1 MKDSGVEW
9 IGEIPVEWNCSKIKH
24 HFKIGSGTT
33 PKSDIPSYWDGDIV
47 WITPA
52 DFKTDDVYV
61 SEGHR
66 NLTQEGFES
75 STLEIIPAGNIIF
88 SKRAPIGQVV
98 INSVDLCT
106 NQGCLTAV
114 PLDKSNVKYYRYA
127 MSVATSQFELAGS
140 GTTFKEIS
148 ATAFG
153 NFILPSPNV
162 SEQKKITEYLDRKCS
177 SIDSV
182 IMKQQ
187 VIIEKLKEYK
197 LSVITETMNRGATYS
212 SKYIDTG
219 NDWYGKIHPSFQI
232 RRLKFLCSKISDG
245 THFSPQTTLEGYP
258 YITAG
263 DVNGKGVDYLSAK
276 KVSSESY
283 FELVK
288 QGCRPEKGDVLI
300 VKDGATT
307 GRVGLMIDNEECVIL
322 SSVAMLHP
330 ASDVDSEY
338 LMYLMMSEGMQKQIQ
353 LSMAGSAMPRTTLTK
368 LMDYYGLWAPVQE
381 QKAIVA
387 HLNKSIEKIDKQIKN
402 KNRLIE
408 TLQEYKKSLIYEV
421 VTGKR
426 EVYSC
431 PTLI

>member
-1 MKDSGVEW
+1 MREMKDSGVEW

-127 MSVATSQFELAGS
+127 MSVATNQFELAGS

-153 NFILPSPNV
+153 NFILPSPSV
-162 SEQKKITEYLDRKCS
+162 SEQKKITEYLDRKCF

-187 VIIEKLKEYK
+187 AIIEKLKEYK
-197 LSVITETMNRGATYS
+197 ISFVTEAVTKGLNKNVPLIDSGTAWMGNVPVGWKKYRIANLYDQTSISGREDLPILTVSINSGISDSELDEAEQERQFVRSEDRTKYKRVRPGDLVYNMMRAWQGAFGAARVDGMVSPAYVTCRPKNNVQIDSRFIEYLFRTPIAIEEMHRYS
-212 SKYIDTG
+212 HGVADFRLRLYWNEFRNIQVCLPDINEQRIIADYIDVMMK
-219 NDWYGKIHPSFQI
+219 KIEYHI
-232 RRLKFLCSKISDG
+232 RERESIIAKLKLYRS
-245 THFSPQTTLEGYP
+245 
-258 YITAG
+258 
-263 DVNGKGVDYLSAK
+263 
-276 KVSSESY
+276 
-283 FELVK
+283 
-288 QGCRPEKGDVLI
+288 
-300 VKDGATT
+300 
-307 GRVGLMIDNEECVIL
+307 
-322 SSVAMLHP
+322 
-330 ASDVDSEY
+330 
-338 LMYLMMSEGMQKQIQ
+338 
-353 LSMAGSAMPRTTLTK
+353 
-368 LMDYYGLWAPVQE
+368 
-381 QKAIVA
+381 
-387 HLNKSIEKIDKQIKN
+387 
-402 KNRLIE
+402 
-408 TLQEYKKSLIYEV
+408 SLIYEI
-421 VTGKR
+421 VTGKKA
-426 EVYSC
+426 VD
-431 PTLI
+431 

>member
-1 MKDSGVEW
+1 MREMKDSGVEW

-127 MSVATSQFELAGS
+127 MSVATNQFELAGS
-140 GTTFKEIS
+140 GTTFNEIS

-162 SEQKKITEYLDRKCS
+162 SDQNKITEYLDRKCS

-187 VIIEKLKEYK
+187 AIIEKLKEYK
-197 LSVITETMNRGATYS
+197 ISFVTEAVTKGLNKNVPLIDSGTAWMGNVPVGWKKYRIANLYDQTSISGREDLPILTVSINSGISDSELDEAEQERQFVRSEDRTKYKRVRPGDLVYNMMRAWQGAFGAARVDGMVSPAYVTCRPKNNVQIDSRFIEYLFRTPIAIEEMHRYS
-212 SKYIDTG
+212 HGVADFRLRLYWNEFRNIQVCLPDINEQRIIADYIDVMMK
-219 NDWYGKIHPSFQI
+219 KIEYHI
-232 RRLKFLCSKISDG
+232 RERESIIAKLKLYRS
-245 THFSPQTTLEGYP
+245 
-258 YITAG
+258 
-263 DVNGKGVDYLSAK
+263 
-276 KVSSESY
+276 
-283 FELVK
+283 
-288 QGCRPEKGDVLI
+288 
-300 VKDGATT
+300 
-307 GRVGLMIDNEECVIL
+307 
-322 SSVAMLHP
+322 
-330 ASDVDSEY
+330 
-338 LMYLMMSEGMQKQIQ
+338 
-353 LSMAGSAMPRTTLTK
+353 
-368 LMDYYGLWAPVQE
+368 
-381 QKAIVA
+381 
-387 HLNKSIEKIDKQIKN
+387 
-402 KNRLIE
+402 
-408 TLQEYKKSLIYEV
+408 SLIYEI
-421 VTGKR
+421 VTGKKA
-426 EVYSC
+426 VD
-431 PTLI
+431 

>member
-127 MSVATSQFELAGS
+127 MSAATNQFELAGS

-153 NFILPSPNV
+153 NFILPSPSV
-162 SEQKKITEYLDRKCS
+162 SEQKKITEYLDRKCF

-187 VIIEKLKEYK
+187 AIIEKLKEYK
-197 LSVITETMNRGATYS
+197 ISFVTEAVTKGLNKNVPLIDSGTAWMGNVPVGWKKYRIANLYDQTSISGREDLPILTVSINSGISDSELDEAEQERQFVRSEDRTKYKRVRPGDLVYNMMRAWQGAFGAARVDGMVSPAYVTCRPKNNVQIDSRFIEYLFRTPIAIEEMHRYS
-212 SKYIDTG
+212 HGVADFRLRLYWNEFRNIQVCLPDINEQRIIADYIDVMMK
-219 NDWYGKIHPSFQI
+219 KIEYHI
-232 RRLKFLCSKISDG
+232 RERESIIAKLKLYRS
-245 THFSPQTTLEGYP
+245 
-258 YITAG
+258 
-263 DVNGKGVDYLSAK
+263 
-276 KVSSESY
+276 
-283 FELVK
+283 
-288 QGCRPEKGDVLI
+288 
-300 VKDGATT
+300 
-307 GRVGLMIDNEECVIL
+307 
-322 SSVAMLHP
+322 
-330 ASDVDSEY
+330 
-338 LMYLMMSEGMQKQIQ
+338 
-353 LSMAGSAMPRTTLTK
+353 
-368 LMDYYGLWAPVQE
+368 
-381 QKAIVA
+381 
-387 HLNKSIEKIDKQIKN
+387 
-402 KNRLIE
+402 
-408 TLQEYKKSLIYEV
+408 SLIYEI
-421 VTGKR
+421 VTGKKA
-426 EVYSC
+426 VD
-431 PTLI
+431 

>member
-1 MKDSGVEW
+1 MREMKDSGVEW

-127 MSVATSQFELAGS
+127 MSAATNQFELAGS

-153 NFILPSPNV
+153 NFILPSPSV
-162 SEQKKITEYLDRKCS
+162 SEQKKITEYLDRKCF

-187 VIIEKLKEYK
+187 VIVEKLKEYK
-197 LSVITETMNRGATYS
+197 ISFVTEAVTKGLNKNVPLIDSGTAWMGNVPVGWKKYRIANLYDQTSISGREDLPILTVSINSGISDSELDEAEQERQFVRSEDRTKYKRVRPGDLVYNMMRAWQGAFGAARVDGMVSPAYVTCRPKNNVQIDSRFIEYLFRTPIAIEEMHRYS
-212 SKYIDTG
+212 HGVADFRLRLYWNEFRNIQVCLPDINEQRIIADYIDVMMK
-219 NDWYGKIHPSFQI
+219 KIEYHI
-232 RRLKFLCSKISDG
+232 RERESIIAKLKLYRS
-245 THFSPQTTLEGYP
+245 
-258 YITAG
+258 
-263 DVNGKGVDYLSAK
+263 
-276 KVSSESY
+276 
-283 FELVK
+283 
-288 QGCRPEKGDVLI
+288 
-300 VKDGATT
+300 
-307 GRVGLMIDNEECVIL
+307 
-322 SSVAMLHP
+322 
-330 ASDVDSEY
+330 
-338 LMYLMMSEGMQKQIQ
+338 
-353 LSMAGSAMPRTTLTK
+353 
-368 LMDYYGLWAPVQE
+368 
-381 QKAIVA
+381 
-387 HLNKSIEKIDKQIKN
+387 
-402 KNRLIE
+402 
-408 TLQEYKKSLIYEV
+408 SLIYEI
-421 VTGKR
+421 VTGKKA
-426 EVYSC
+426 VD
-431 PTLI
+431 

>member
-1 MKDSGVEW
+1 MREMKDSGVEW
-9 IGEIPVEWNCSKIKH
+9 IGEIPVEWKCSKIKH

-127 MSVATSQFELAGS
+127 MSVATNQFELAGS

-162 SEQKKITEYLDRKCS
+162 SEQKKITEYLDRKCAN
-177 SIDSV
+177 IDSV
-182 IMKQQ
+182 IIKQQ
-187 VIIEKLKEYK
+187 VIVEKLKEYK
-197 LSVITETMNRGATYS
+197 ISFVTEAVTKGLNKNVPLIDSGTAWMGNVPVGWKKYRIANLYDQTSISGREDLPILTVSINSGISDSELDEAEQERQFVRSEDRTKYKRVRPGDLVYNMMRAWQGAFGAARVDGMVSPAYVTCRPKNNVQIDSRFIEYLFRTPIAIEEMHRYS
-212 SKYIDTG
+212 HGVADFRLRLYWNEFRNIQVCLPDINEQRIIADYIDVMMK
-219 NDWYGKIHPSFQI
+219 KIEYHI
-232 RRLKFLCSKISDG
+232 RERESIIAKLKLYRS
-245 THFSPQTTLEGYP
+245 
-258 YITAG
+258 
-263 DVNGKGVDYLSAK
+263 
-276 KVSSESY
+276 
-283 FELVK
+283 
-288 QGCRPEKGDVLI
+288 
-300 VKDGATT
+300 
-307 GRVGLMIDNEECVIL
+307 
-322 SSVAMLHP
+322 
-330 ASDVDSEY
+330 
-338 LMYLMMSEGMQKQIQ
+338 
-353 LSMAGSAMPRTTLTK
+353 
-368 LMDYYGLWAPVQE
+368 
-381 QKAIVA
+381 
-387 HLNKSIEKIDKQIKN
+387 
-402 KNRLIE
+402 
-408 TLQEYKKSLIYEV
+408 SLIYEI
-421 VTGKR
+421 VTGKKA
-426 EVYSC
+426 VD
-431 PTLI
+431 

>member
-127 MSVATSQFELAGS
+127 MSAATNQFELAGS
-140 GTTFKEIS
+140 GTTFNEIS

-162 SEQKKITEYLDRKCS
+162 SEQNKITEYLDRKCF

-187 VIIEKLKEYK
+187 AIIEKLKEYK
-197 LSVITETMNRGATYS
+197 ISFVTEAVTKGLNKNVPLIDSGTAWMGNVPVGWKKYRIANLYDQTSISGREDLPILTVSINSGISDSELDEAEQERQFVRSEDRTKYKRVRPGDLVYNMMRAWQGAFGAARVDGMVSPAYVTCRPKNKVQIDSRFIEYLFRTPIAIEEMHRYS
-212 SKYIDTG
+212 HGVADFRLRLYWNEFRNIQVCLPDINEQRIIADYIDVMMK
-219 NDWYGKIHPSFQI
+219 KIEYHI
-232 RRLKFLCSKISDG
+232 RERESIIAKLKLYRS
-245 THFSPQTTLEGYP
+245 
-258 YITAG
+258 
-263 DVNGKGVDYLSAK
+263 
-276 KVSSESY
+276 
-283 FELVK
+283 
-288 QGCRPEKGDVLI
+288 
-300 VKDGATT
+300 
-307 GRVGLMIDNEECVIL
+307 
-322 SSVAMLHP
+322 
-330 ASDVDSEY
+330 
-338 LMYLMMSEGMQKQIQ
+338 
-353 LSMAGSAMPRTTLTK
+353 
-368 LMDYYGLWAPVQE
+368 
-381 QKAIVA
+381 
-387 HLNKSIEKIDKQIKN
+387 
-402 KNRLIE
+402 
-408 TLQEYKKSLIYEV
+408 SLIYEI
-421 VTGKR
+421 VTGKKA
-426 EVYSC
+426 VD
-431 PTLI
+431 

>member
-1 MKDSGVEW
+1 MREMKDSGVEW

-98 INSVDLCT
+98 INSVDLCA

-127 MSVATSQFELAGS
+127 MSVATNQFELAGS

-162 SEQKKITEYLDRKCS
+162 SEQKKITEYLDRKCAN
-177 SIDSV
+177 IDSV
-182 IMKQQ
+182 IIKQQ
-187 VIIEKLKEYK
+187 VIVEKLKEYK
-197 LSVITETMNRGATYS
+197 ISFVTEAVTKGLNKNVPLIDSGTAWMGNVPVGWKKYRIANLYDQTSISGREDLPILTVSINSGISDSELDEAEQERQFVRSEDRTKYKRVRPGDLVYNMMRAWQGAFGAARVDGMVSPAYVTCRPKNNVQIDSRFIEYLFRTPIAIEEMHRYS
-212 SKYIDTG
+212 HGVADFRLRLYWNEFRNIQVCLPDINEQRIIADYIDVMMK
-219 NDWYGKIHPSFQI
+219 KIEYHI
-232 RRLKFLCSKISDG
+232 RERESIIAKLKLYRS
-245 THFSPQTTLEGYP
+245 
-258 YITAG
+258 
-263 DVNGKGVDYLSAK
+263 
-276 KVSSESY
+276 
-283 FELVK
+283 
-288 QGCRPEKGDVLI
+288 
-300 VKDGATT
+300 
-307 GRVGLMIDNEECVIL
+307 
-322 SSVAMLHP
+322 
-330 ASDVDSEY
+330 
-338 LMYLMMSEGMQKQIQ
+338 
-353 LSMAGSAMPRTTLTK
+353 
-368 LMDYYGLWAPVQE
+368 
-381 QKAIVA
+381 
-387 HLNKSIEKIDKQIKN
+387 
-402 KNRLIE
+402 
-408 TLQEYKKSLIYEV
+408 SLIYEI
-421 VTGKR
+421 VTGKKA
-426 EVYSC
+426 VD
-431 PTLI
+431 

>member
-1 MKDSGVEW
+1 MREMKDSGVEW
-9 IGEIPVEWNCSKIKH
+9 IGKIPVEWSCSKIKN

-127 MSVATSQFELAGS
+127 MSVATNQFELAGS

-162 SEQKKITEYLDRKCS
+162 SEQKKITEYLDRKCAN
-177 SIDSV
+177 IDSV
-182 IMKQQ
+182 IIKQQ
-187 VIIEKLKEYK
+187 VIVEKLKEYK
-197 LSVITETMNRGATYS
+197 ISFVTEAVTKGLNKNVPLIDSGTAWMGNVPVGWKKYRIANLYDQTSISGREDLPILTVSINSGISDSELDEAEQERQFVRSEDRTKYKRVRPGDLVYNMMRAWQGAFGAARVDGMVSPAYVTCRPKNNVQIDSRFIEYLFRTPIAIEEMHRYS
-212 SKYIDTG
+212 HGVADFRLRLYWNEFRNIQVCLPDINEQRIIADYIDVMMK
-219 NDWYGKIHPSFQI
+219 KIEYHI
-232 RRLKFLCSKISDG
+232 RERESIIAKLKLYRS
-245 THFSPQTTLEGYP
+245 
-258 YITAG
+258 
-263 DVNGKGVDYLSAK
+263 
-276 KVSSESY
+276 
-283 FELVK
+283 
-288 QGCRPEKGDVLI
+288 
-300 VKDGATT
+300 
-307 GRVGLMIDNEECVIL
+307 
-322 SSVAMLHP
+322 
-330 ASDVDSEY
+330 
-338 LMYLMMSEGMQKQIQ
+338 
-353 LSMAGSAMPRTTLTK
+353 
-368 LMDYYGLWAPVQE
+368 
-381 QKAIVA
+381 
-387 HLNKSIEKIDKQIKN
+387 
-402 KNRLIE
+402 
-408 TLQEYKKSLIYEV
+408 SLIYEI
-421 VTGKR
+421 VTGKKA
-426 EVYSC
+426 VD
-431 PTLI
+431 

>member
-1 MKDSGVEW
+1 MREMKDSGVEW
-9 IGEIPVEWNCSKIKH
+9 IGEIPVEWKCSKIKH

-127 MSVATSQFELAGS
+127 MSVATNQFELAGS
-140 GTTFKEIS
+140 GTTFNEIS

-153 NFILPSPNV
+153 DFILPSPNV
-162 SEQKKITEYLDRKCS
+162 SDQNKITEYLDRKCS

-187 VIIEKLKEYK
+187 AIIEKLKEYK
-197 LSVITETMNRGATYS
+197 ISFVTEAVTKGLNKNVPLIDSGTAWMGNVPVGWKKYRIANLYDQTSISGREDLPILTVSINSGISDSELDEAEQERQFVRSEDRTKYKRVRPGDLVYNMMRAWQGAFGAARVDGMVSPAYVTCRPKNNVQIDSRFIEYLFRTPIAIEEMHRYS
-212 SKYIDTG
+212 HGVADFRLRLYWNEFRNIQVCLPDINEQRIIADYIDVMMK
-219 NDWYGKIHPSFQI
+219 KIEYHI
-232 RRLKFLCSKISDG
+232 RERESIIAKLKLYRS
-245 THFSPQTTLEGYP
+245 
-258 YITAG
+258 
-263 DVNGKGVDYLSAK
+263 
-276 KVSSESY
+276 
-283 FELVK
+283 
-288 QGCRPEKGDVLI
+288 
-300 VKDGATT
+300 
-307 GRVGLMIDNEECVIL
+307 
-322 SSVAMLHP
+322 
-330 ASDVDSEY
+330 
-338 LMYLMMSEGMQKQIQ
+338 
-353 LSMAGSAMPRTTLTK
+353 
-368 LMDYYGLWAPVQE
+368 
-381 QKAIVA
+381 
-387 HLNKSIEKIDKQIKN
+387 
-402 KNRLIE
+402 
-408 TLQEYKKSLIYEV
+408 SLIYEI
-421 VTGKR
+421 VTGKKA
-426 EVYSC
+426 VD
-431 PTLI
+431 

>member
-1 MKDSGVEW
+1 MSLSKKHAWQCHWEIQW
-9 IGEIPVEWNCSKIKH
+9 IVKIKH
-24 HFKIGSGTT
+24 HFKIGAGTT

-127 MSVATSQFELAGS
+127 MSAATNQFELAGS

-162 SEQKKITEYLDRKCS
+162 SEQNKITEYLDRKCS

-187 VIIEKLKEYK
+187 VIVDKLKEYK
-197 LSVITETMNRGATYS
+197 LSLITESVTRGLNYECQMKDSGIDYIGLVPAHWHQCRLRNIGGAQNGI
-212 SKYIDTG
+212 SKGAEYFG
-219 NDWYGKIHPSFQI
+219 EGV
-232 RRLKFLCSKISDG
+232 RL
-245 THFSPQTTLEGYP
+245 
-258 YITAG
+258 
-263 DVNGKGVDYLSAK
+263 
-276 KVSSESY
+276 
-283 FELVK
+283 
-288 QGCRPEKGDVLI
+288 
-300 VKDGATT
+300 
-307 GRVGLMIDNEECVIL
+307 
-322 SSVAMLHP
+322 
-330 ASDVDSEY
+330 
-338 LMYLMMSEGMQKQIQ
+338 
-353 LSMAGSAMPRTTLTK
+353 
-368 LMDYYGLWAPVQE
+368 
-381 QKAIVA
+381 
-387 HLNKSIEKIDKQIKN
+387 
-402 KNRLIE
+402 
-408 TLQEYKKSLIYEV
+408 
-421 VTGKR
+421 
-426 EVYSC
+426 
-431 PTLI
+431 

>member
-1 MKDSGVEW
+1 MREMKDSGVEW
-9 IGEIPVEWNCSKIKH
+9 IGKIPVEWSCSKIKN

-162 SEQKKITEYLDRKCS
+162 SEQKKITEYLDRKCAN
-177 SIDSV
+177 IDSV
-182 IMKQQ
+182 IIKQQ
-187 VIIEKLKEYK
+187 VIVEKLKEYK
-197 LSVITETMNRGATYS
+197 ISFVTEAVTKGLNKNVPLIDSGTAWMGNVPVGWKKYRIANLYDQTAISGREDLPILTVSINSGISDSELDEAEQERQFVRSEDRTKYKRVRPGDLVYNMMRAWQGAFGAARVDGMVSPAYVTCRPKNNVQIDSRFIEYLFRTPIAIEEMHRYS
-212 SKYIDTG
+212 HGVADFRLRLYWNEFRNIQVCLPDINEQRIIADYIDVMMK
-219 NDWYGKIHPSFQI
+219 KIEYHI
-232 RRLKFLCSKISDG
+232 RERESIIAKLKLYRS
-245 THFSPQTTLEGYP
+245 
-258 YITAG
+258 
-263 DVNGKGVDYLSAK
+263 
-276 KVSSESY
+276 
-283 FELVK
+283 
-288 QGCRPEKGDVLI
+288 
-300 VKDGATT
+300 
-307 GRVGLMIDNEECVIL
+307 
-322 SSVAMLHP
+322 
-330 ASDVDSEY
+330 
-338 LMYLMMSEGMQKQIQ
+338 
-353 LSMAGSAMPRTTLTK
+353 
-368 LMDYYGLWAPVQE
+368 
-381 QKAIVA
+381 
-387 HLNKSIEKIDKQIKN
+387 
-402 KNRLIE
+402 
-408 TLQEYKKSLIYEV
+408 SLIYEI
-421 VTGKR
+421 VTGKKA
-426 EVYSC
+426 VD
-431 PTLI
+431 

>member
-1 MKDSGVEW
+1 MREMKDSGVEW

-127 MSVATSQFELAGS
+127 MSAATNQFELAGS

-153 NFILPSPNV
+153 NFILPSPSV
-162 SEQKKITEYLDRKCS
+162 SEQKKITEYLDRKCF

-187 VIIEKLKEYK
+187 AIIEKLKEYK
-197 LSVITETMNRGATYS
+197 ISFVTEAVTKGLNKNVPLIDSGTAWMGNVPVGWKKYRIANLYDQTSISGREDLPILTVSINSGISDSELDEAEQERQFVRSEDRTKYKRVRPGDLVYNMMRAWQGAFGAARVDGMVSPAYVTCRPKNNVQIDSRFIEYLFRTPIAIEEMHRYS
-212 SKYIDTG
+212 HGVADFRLRLYWNEFRNIQVCLPDINEQRIIADYIDVMMK
-219 NDWYGKIHPSFQI
+219 KIEYHI
-232 RRLKFLCSKISDG
+232 RER
-245 THFSPQTTLEGYP
+245 
-258 YITAG
+258 
-263 DVNGKGVDYLSAK
+263 
-276 KVSSESY
+276 ES
-283 FELVK
+283 
-288 QGCRPEKGDVLI
+288 
-300 VKDGATT
+300 
-307 GRVGLMIDNEECVIL
+307 
-322 SSVAMLHP
+322 
-330 ASDVDSEY
+330 
-338 LMYLMMSEGMQKQIQ
+338 
-353 LSMAGSAMPRTTLTK
+353 
-368 LMDYYGLWAPVQE
+368 
-381 QKAIVA
+381 
-387 HLNKSIEKIDKQIKN
+387 
-402 KNRLIE
+402 
-408 TLQEYKKSLIYEV
+408 
-421 VTGKR
+421 
-426 EVYSC
+426 
-431 PTLI
+431 

>member
-1 MKDSGVEW
+1 MREMKDSGVEW
-9 IGEIPVEWNCSKIKH
+9 IGEIPVEWKCSKIKH

-127 MSVATSQFELAGS
+127 MSVATNQFELAGS
-140 GTTFKEIS
+140 GTTFNEIS

-153 NFILPSPNV
+153 DFILPSPNV
-162 SEQKKITEYLDRKCS
+162 SDQNKITEYLDRKCS

-187 VIIEKLKEYK
+187 VIVEKLKEYK
-197 LSVITETMNRGATYS
+197 ISFVTEAVTKGLNKNVPLIDSGTAWMGIVPVGWKKYRIANLYDQTAISGREDLPILTVSINSGISDSELDEAEQERQFVRSEDRTKYKRVRPGDLVYNMMRAWQGAFGAARVDGMVSPAYVTCRPKNNVQIDSRFIEYLFRTPIAIEEMHRYS
-212 SKYIDTG
+212 HGVADFRLRLYWNEFRNIQVCLPDINEQRIIADYIDVMMK
-219 NDWYGKIHPSFQI
+219 KIEYHI
-232 RRLKFLCSKISDG
+232 RERESIIAKLKLYRS
-245 THFSPQTTLEGYP
+245 
-258 YITAG
+258 
-263 DVNGKGVDYLSAK
+263 
-276 KVSSESY
+276 
-283 FELVK
+283 
-288 QGCRPEKGDVLI
+288 
-300 VKDGATT
+300 
-307 GRVGLMIDNEECVIL
+307 
-322 SSVAMLHP
+322 
-330 ASDVDSEY
+330 
-338 LMYLMMSEGMQKQIQ
+338 
-353 LSMAGSAMPRTTLTK
+353 
-368 LMDYYGLWAPVQE
+368 
-381 QKAIVA
+381 
-387 HLNKSIEKIDKQIKN
+387 
-402 KNRLIE
+402 
-408 TLQEYKKSLIYEV
+408 SLIYEI
-421 VTGKR
+421 VTGKKA
-426 EVYSC
+426 VD
-431 PTLI
+431 

>member
-1 MKDSGVEW
+1 MREMKDSGVEW

-127 MSVATSQFELAGS
+127 MSVATNQFELAGS

-162 SEQKKITEYLDRKCS
+162 SEQKKITEYLDRKCAN
-177 SIDSV
+177 IDSV
-182 IMKQQ
+182 IIKQQ
-187 VIIEKLKEYK
+187 VIVEKLKEYK
-197 LSVITETMNRGATYS
+197 ISFVTEAVTKGLNKNVPLIDSGTAWMGNVPVGWKKYRIANLYDQTSISGREDLPILTVSINSGISDSELDEAEQERQFVRSEDRTKYKRVRPGDLVYNMMRAWQGAFGAARVDGMVSPAYVTCRPKNNVQIDSRFIEYLFRTPIAIEEMHRYS
-212 SKYIDTG
+212 HGVADFRLRLYWNEFRNIQVCLPDINEQRIIADYIDVMMK
-219 NDWYGKIHPSFQI
+219 KIEYHI
-232 RRLKFLCSKISDG
+232 RERESIIAKLKLYRS
-245 THFSPQTTLEGYP
+245 
-258 YITAG
+258 
-263 DVNGKGVDYLSAK
+263 
-276 KVSSESY
+276 
-283 FELVK
+283 
-288 QGCRPEKGDVLI
+288 
-300 VKDGATT
+300 
-307 GRVGLMIDNEECVIL
+307 
-322 SSVAMLHP
+322 
-330 ASDVDSEY
+330 
-338 LMYLMMSEGMQKQIQ
+338 
-353 LSMAGSAMPRTTLTK
+353 
-368 LMDYYGLWAPVQE
+368 
-381 QKAIVA
+381 
-387 HLNKSIEKIDKQIKN
+387 
-402 KNRLIE
+402 
-408 TLQEYKKSLIYEV
+408 SLIYEI
-421 VTGKR
+421 VTGKKA
-426 EVYSC
+426 VD
-431 PTLI
+431 

>member
-1 MKDSGVEW
+1 MREMKDSGVEW
-9 IGEIPVEWNCSKIKH
+9 IGKIPVEWSCSKIKN

-153 NFILPSPNV
+153 NFILPTEAVTKGLNKNVPLIDSGTAWMGNVPVGWKKYRIANLYDQTAISGREDLPILTVSINSGISDSELDEAEQERQFVRSEDRTKYKRVRPGDLVYNMMRAWQGAFGAARVDGMVSPAYVTCRPKNNV
-162 SEQKKITEYLDRKCS
+162 QIDSRFIEYLFRTPIAIEEMHRYSHGVADFRLRLYWNEFRNIQVCLPDINEQRIIADYIDVMMKKIEYHIRERE
-177 SIDSV
+177 SI
-182 IMKQQ
+182 IA
-187 VIIEKLKEYK
+187 KLKLYR
-197 LSVITETMNRGATYS
+197 S
-212 SKYIDTG
+212 
-219 NDWYGKIHPSFQI
+219 
-232 RRLKFLCSKISDG
+232 
-245 THFSPQTTLEGYP
+245 
-258 YITAG
+258 
-263 DVNGKGVDYLSAK
+263 
-276 KVSSESY
+276 
-283 FELVK
+283 
-288 QGCRPEKGDVLI
+288 
-300 VKDGATT
+300 
-307 GRVGLMIDNEECVIL
+307 
-322 SSVAMLHP
+322 
-330 ASDVDSEY
+330 
-338 LMYLMMSEGMQKQIQ
+338 
-353 LSMAGSAMPRTTLTK
+353 
-368 LMDYYGLWAPVQE
+368 
-381 QKAIVA
+381 
-387 HLNKSIEKIDKQIKN
+387 
-402 KNRLIE
+402 
-408 TLQEYKKSLIYEV
+408 SLIYEI
-421 VTGKR
+421 VTGKKA
-426 EVYSC
+426 VD
-431 PTLI
+431 

>member
-114 PLDKSNVKYYRYA
+114 PLDKSNVKYYRHA
-127 MSVATSQFELAGS
+127 MSVATNQFELAGS
-140 GTTFKEIS
+140 GTTFNEIS

-153 NFILPSPNV
+153 NFTLPSPNM
-162 SEQKKITEYLDRKCS
+162 SEQKRIAEYLDRKCS

-197 LSVITETMNRGATYS
+197 LSVINEALTHGLEETRNYKESG
-212 SKYIDTG
+212 ID
-219 NDWYGKIHPSFQI
+219 WIGKIPEHWSIQKLKTIVDILPGYAFSSNDFATDEGIPLLRGINVVPSGI
-232 RRLKFLCSKISDG
+232 RWNDVVFWNQEVPKYLEPYYLQENDIVVGLDRPWISDG
-245 THFSPQTTLEGYP
+245 MRTTIMNKDSLPCLLLQRVCRIRLKKECAYDHRLI
-258 YITAG
+258 YHWINSKAFESALSIETT
-263 DVNGKGVDYLSAK
+263 GVSVPHISTKQIENFIIALPPNEEARSICDYLH
-276 KVSSESY
+276 
-283 FELVK
+283 VK
-288 QGCRPEKGDVLI
+288 TCE
-300 VKDGATT
+300 
-307 GRVGLMIDNEECVIL
+307 ID
-322 SSVAMLHP
+322 
-330 ASDVDSEY
+330 
-338 LMYLMMSEGMQKQIQ
+338 
-353 LSMAGSAMPRTTLTK
+353 
-368 LMDYYGLWAPVQE
+368 
-381 QKAIVA
+381 
-387 HLNKSIEKIDKQIKN
+387 KSISIRSQ
-402 KNRLIE
+402 LIGK
-408 TLQEYKKSLIYEV
+408 LLDYKKSLIYEV

-426 EVYSC
+426 EV
-431 PTLI
+431 

>member
-9 IGEIPVEWNCSKIKH
+9 IGEIPVEWKCSKIKH

-127 MSVATSQFELAGS
+127 MSVATNQFELAGS

-162 SEQKKITEYLDRKCS
+162 SEQKKITEYLDRKCAN
-177 SIDSV
+177 IDSV
-182 IMKQQ
+182 IIKQQ
-187 VIIEKLKEYK
+187 VIVEKLKEYK
-197 LSVITETMNRGATYS
+197 ISFVTEAVTKGLNKNVPLIDSGTAWMGNVPVGWKKYRIANLYDQTSISGREDLPILTVSINSGISDSELDEAEQERQFVRSEDRTKYKRVRPGDLVYNMMRAWQGAFGAARVDGMVSPAYVTCRPKNNVQIDSRFIEYLFRTPIAIEEMHRYS
-212 SKYIDTG
+212 HGVADFRLRLYWNEFRNIQVCLPDINEQRIIADYIDVMMK
-219 NDWYGKIHPSFQI
+219 KIEYHI
-232 RRLKFLCSKISDG
+232 RERESIIAKLKLYRS
-245 THFSPQTTLEGYP
+245 
-258 YITAG
+258 
-263 DVNGKGVDYLSAK
+263 
-276 KVSSESY
+276 
-283 FELVK
+283 
-288 QGCRPEKGDVLI
+288 
-300 VKDGATT
+300 
-307 GRVGLMIDNEECVIL
+307 
-322 SSVAMLHP
+322 
-330 ASDVDSEY
+330 
-338 LMYLMMSEGMQKQIQ
+338 
-353 LSMAGSAMPRTTLTK
+353 
-368 LMDYYGLWAPVQE
+368 
-381 QKAIVA
+381 
-387 HLNKSIEKIDKQIKN
+387 
-402 KNRLIE
+402 
-408 TLQEYKKSLIYEV
+408 SLIYEI
-421 VTGKR
+421 VTGKKA
-426 EVYSC
+426 VD
-431 PTLI
+431 

>member
-1 MKDSGVEW
+1 MREMKDSGVEW

-127 MSVATSQFELAGS
+127 MSAATNQFELAGS

-153 NFILPSPNV
+153 NFILPSPSV

-197 LSVITETMNRGATYS
+197 LSTITEATTQGIRESTLYKDSNIKWLNRIPANWDVS
-212 SKYIDTG
+212 SL
-219 NDWYGKIHPSFQI
+219 GKISTSI
-232 RRLKFLCSKISDG
+232 RNGYVGPTRDIFVE
-245 THFSPQTTLEGYP
+245 EGGIP
-258 YITAG
+258 YIQS
-263 DVNGKGVDYLSAK
+263 LH
-276 KVSSESY
+276 
-283 FELVK
+283 
-288 QGCRPEKGDVLI
+288 
-300 VKDGATT
+300 VKDGKINLQNNEYNVSEEWGKKHPKVSEGQLLIVQT
-307 GRVGLMIDNEECVIL
+307 GDIGQVGLVSKEMEGYNCHALIITSLDKKYVIPEFVVYYL
-322 SSVAMLHP
+322 RGSIGKELML
-330 ASDVDSEY
+330 DT
-338 LMYLMMSEGMQKQIQ
+338 
-353 LSMAGSAMPRTTLTK
+353 RTGALLPHLNSGKIKNT
-368 LMDYYGLWAPVQE
+368 PVVIPPIQE
-381 QKAIVA
+381 QSEIVDFLNLKCVLIDKAIL
-387 HLNKSIEKIDKQIKN
+387 HKIEIIDK
-402 KNRLIE
+402 LE
-408 TLQEYKKSLIYEV
+408 AYKKSLIYEI

-426 EVYSC
+426 EV
-431 PTLI
+431 

>member
-1 MKDSGVEW
+1 MREMKDSGVEW
-9 IGEIPVEWNCSKIKH
+9 IGEIPVEWKCSKIKH

-75 STLEIIPAGNIIF
+75 SNLEIIPAGNIIF

-127 MSVATSQFELAGS
+127 MSVATNQFELAGS
-140 GTTFKEIS
+140 GTTFNEIS

-162 SEQKKITEYLDRKCS
+162 SEQNKITEYLDRKCS

-187 VIIEKLKEYK
+187 VLIEKLKEYK
-197 LSVITETMNRGATYS
+197 LSIITE
-212 SKYIDTG
+212 
-219 NDWYGKIHPSFQI
+219 
-232 RRLKFLCSKISDG
+232 
-245 THFSPQTTLEGYP
+245 
-258 YITAG
+258 
-263 DVNGKGVDYLSAK
+263 
-276 KVSSESY
+276 KVSN
-283 FELVK
+283 
-288 QGCRPEKGDVLI
+288 
-300 VKDGATT
+300 
-307 GRVGLMIDNEECVIL
+307 GLNPCVSTKHSGNEFIGNIPFL
-322 SSVAMLHP
+322 
-330 ASDVDSEY
+330 
-338 LMYLMMSEGMQKQIQ
+338 QKQRMEYMILYQ
-353 LSMAGSAMPRTTLTK
+353 R
-368 LMDYYGLWAPVQE
+368 LM
-381 QKAIVA
+381 
-387 HLNKSIEKIDKQIKN
+387 
-402 KNRLIE
+402 
-408 TLQEYKKSLIYEV
+408 
-421 VTGKR
+421 
-426 EVYSC
+426 
-431 PTLI
+431 

>member
-1 MKDSGVEW
+1 MEW

-127 MSVATSQFELAGS
+127 MSAATNQFELAGS

-153 NFILPSPNV
+153 NFILPSPDV
-162 SEQKKITEYLDRKCS
+162 SEQKRITEYLDRKCS

-197 LSVITETMNRGATYS
+197 LSIITE
-212 SKYIDTG
+212 
-219 NDWYGKIHPSFQI
+219 
-232 RRLKFLCSKISDG
+232 
-245 THFSPQTTLEGYP
+245 
-258 YITAG
+258 
-263 DVNGKGVDYLSAK
+263 
-276 KVSSESY
+276 KVSNGLNPCVSTKYSGNEFIGSIPSHWKCVKIKNVSIVVTDGAHVSPETENGVYDFISTVNVEQDHIDFDNCLKTTESSY
-283 FELVK
+283 QYLVST
-288 QGCRPEKGDVLI
+288 GCRPLSGDVLI
-300 VKDGATT
+300 SKDGSV
-307 GRVGLMIDNEECVIL
+307 GRTVIVNTDRDFVVSSSLVIIRPNIEMIT
-322 SSVAMLHP
+322 
-330 ASDVDSEY
+330 SEY
-338 LMYLMMSEGMQKQIQ
+338 LNFIL
-353 LSMAGSAMPRTTLTK
+353 R
-368 LMDYYGLWAPVQE
+368 
-381 QKAIVA
+381 
-387 HLNKSIEKIDKQIKN
+387 
-402 KNRLIE
+402 
-408 TLQEYKKSLIYEV
+408 
-421 VTGKR
+421 KR
-426 EVYSC
+426 
-431 PTLI
+431 

>member
-197 LSVITETMNRGATYS
+197 LSTITEATTQGIRESTLYKDSNIKWLNRIPANWDVYS
-212 SKYIDTG
+212 L
-219 NDWYGKIHPSFQI
+219 GKISTSI
-232 RRLKFLCSKISDG
+232 RNGYVGPTRDIFVE
-245 THFSPQTTLEGYP
+245 EGGIP
-258 YITAG
+258 YIQS
-263 DVNGKGVDYLSAK
+263 LH
-276 KVSSESY
+276 
-283 FELVK
+283 
-288 QGCRPEKGDVLI
+288 
-300 VKDGATT
+300 VKDGKINLQNNEYNVSEEWGKKHPKVSEGQLLIVQT
-307 GRVGLMIDNEECVIL
+307 GDIGQVGLVSKEMEGYNCHALIITSLDKKYVIPEFVMYYL
-322 SSVAMLHP
+322 RGSIGKELML
-330 ASDVDSEY
+330 DT
-338 LMYLMMSEGMQKQIQ
+338 
-353 LSMAGSAMPRTTLTK
+353 RTGALLPHLNSGKIKNT
-368 LMDYYGLWAPVQE
+368 PVVIPPIQE
-381 QKAIVA
+381 QFEIVDFLNLKCVLIDKAIL
-387 HLNKSIEKIDKQIKN
+387 HKMEIIDK
-402 KNRLIE
+402 LE
-408 TLQEYKKSLIYEV
+408 AYKKSLIYEM

-426 EVYSC
+426 EV
-431 PTLI
+431 

>member
-1 MKDSGVEW
+1 MREMKDSGVEW

-127 MSVATSQFELAGS
+127 MSVATNQFELAGS

-162 SEQKKITEYLDRKCS
+162 SEQKKITEYLDRKCAN
-177 SIDSV
+177 IDSV
-182 IMKQQ
+182 IIKQQ
-187 VIIEKLKEYK
+187 VIVEKLKEYK
-197 LSVITETMNRGATYS
+197 ISFVTEAVTKGLNKNVPLIDSGTAWMGNVPVGWKKYRIANLYDQTSISGREDLPILTVSINSGISDSELDEAEQERHFVRSEDRTKYKRVRPGDLVYNMMRAWQGAFGAARVDGMVSPAYVTCRPKNNVQIDSRFIEYLFRTPIAIEEMHRYS
-212 SKYIDTG
+212 HGVADFRLRLYWNEFRNIQVCLPDINEQRIIADYIDVMMK
-219 NDWYGKIHPSFQI
+219 KIEYHI
-232 RRLKFLCSKISDG
+232 RERESIIAKLKLYRS
-245 THFSPQTTLEGYP
+245 
-258 YITAG
+258 
-263 DVNGKGVDYLSAK
+263 
-276 KVSSESY
+276 
-283 FELVK
+283 
-288 QGCRPEKGDVLI
+288 
-300 VKDGATT
+300 
-307 GRVGLMIDNEECVIL
+307 
-322 SSVAMLHP
+322 
-330 ASDVDSEY
+330 
-338 LMYLMMSEGMQKQIQ
+338 
-353 LSMAGSAMPRTTLTK
+353 
-368 LMDYYGLWAPVQE
+368 
-381 QKAIVA
+381 
-387 HLNKSIEKIDKQIKN
+387 
-402 KNRLIE
+402 
-408 TLQEYKKSLIYEV
+408 SLIYEI
-421 VTGKR
+421 VTGKKA
-426 EVYSC
+426 VD
-431 PTLI
+431 

>member
-9 IGEIPVEWNCSKIKH
+9 IGKIPVEWSCSKIKN

-127 MSVATSQFELAGS
+127 MSVATNQFELAGS

-162 SEQKKITEYLDRKCS
+162 SEQKKITEYLDRKCAN
-177 SIDSV
+177 IDSV
-182 IMKQQ
+182 IIKQQ
-187 VIIEKLKEYK
+187 VIVEKLKEYK
-197 LSVITETMNRGATYS
+197 ISFVTEAVTKGLNKNVPLIDSGTAWMGNVPVGWKKYRIANLYDQTAISGREDLPILTVSINSGISDSELDEAEQERHFVRSEDRTKYKRVRPGDLVYNMMRAWQGAFGAARVDGMVSPAYVTCRPKNNVQIDSRFIEYLFRTPIAIEEMHRYS
-212 SKYIDTG
+212 HGVADFRLRLYWNEFRNIQVCLPDINEQRIIADYIDVMMK
-219 NDWYGKIHPSFQI
+219 KIEYHI
-232 RRLKFLCSKISDG
+232 RERESIIAKLKLYRS
-245 THFSPQTTLEGYP
+245 
-258 YITAG
+258 
-263 DVNGKGVDYLSAK
+263 
-276 KVSSESY
+276 
-283 FELVK
+283 
-288 QGCRPEKGDVLI
+288 
-300 VKDGATT
+300 
-307 GRVGLMIDNEECVIL
+307 
-322 SSVAMLHP
+322 
-330 ASDVDSEY
+330 
-338 LMYLMMSEGMQKQIQ
+338 
-353 LSMAGSAMPRTTLTK
+353 
-368 LMDYYGLWAPVQE
+368 
-381 QKAIVA
+381 
-387 HLNKSIEKIDKQIKN
+387 
-402 KNRLIE
+402 
-408 TLQEYKKSLIYEV
+408 SLIYEI
-421 VTGKR
+421 VTGKKA
-426 EVYSC
+426 VD
-431 PTLI
+431 

>member
-1 MKDSGVEW
+1 MREMKDSGVEW
-9 IGEIPVEWNCSKIKH
+9 IGKIPVEWKCSKIKH

-127 MSVATSQFELAGS
+127 MSVATNQFELAGS

-153 NFILPSPNV
+153 NFILPSPSV
-162 SEQKKITEYLDRKCS
+162 SEQKKITEYLDRKCF

-197 LSVITETMNRGATYS
+197 ISIVIEYVTKGINTCHEYKDSNVEWIGT
-212 SKYIDTG
+212 I
-219 NDWYGKIHPSFQI
+219 PSEWKLL
-232 RRLKFLCSKISDG
+232 RLKYASEIMRGRFNHRPRNDPQYYDG
-245 THFSPQTTLEGYP
+245 EYPFVQT
-258 YITAG
+258 G
-263 DVNGKGVDYLSAK
+263 DVARANKFITHYSQSLNKMGFDVSKEFPKGSICMTIAANIGDVAILGFDACFPDSIVGFVAKKDIYWEYLFYVLVAMKQQLNKNAIISTQLNLNIEIIKEEYIPCPPAEEQQAIVDYLNRRTA
-276 KVSSESY
+276 
-283 FELVK
+283 
-288 QGCRPEKGDVLI
+288 LI
-300 VKDGATT
+300 EMDISK
-307 GRVGLMIDNEECVIL
+307 RKSFID
-322 SSVAMLHP
+322 
-330 ASDVDSEY
+330 
-338 LMYLMMSEGMQKQIQ
+338 
-353 LSMAGSAMPRTTLTK
+353 
-368 LMDYYGLWAPVQE
+368 
-381 QKAIVA
+381 
-387 HLNKSIEKIDKQIKN
+387 
-402 KNRLIE
+402 RLIDYKQAIILE
-408 TLQEYKKSLIYEV
+408 T
-421 VTGKR
+421 VTGKKK
-426 EVYSC
+426 
-431 PTLI
+431 I

>member
-9 IGEIPVEWNCSKIKH
+9 IGKIPVEWSCSKIKN

-127 MSVATSQFELAGS
+127 MSVATNQFELAGS

-162 SEQKKITEYLDRKCS
+162 SEQKKITEYLDRKCAN
-177 SIDSV
+177 IDSV
-182 IMKQQ
+182 IIKQQ
-187 VIIEKLKEYK
+187 VIVEKLKEYK
-197 LSVITETMNRGATYS
+197 ISFVTEAVTKGLNKNVPLIDSGTAWMGNVPVGWKKYRIANLYDQTSISGREDLPILTVSINSGISDSELDEAEQERQFVRSEDRTKYKRVRPGDLVYNMMRAWQGAFGAARVDGMVSPAYVTCRPKNNVQIDSRFIEYLFRTPIAIEEMHRYS
-212 SKYIDTG
+212 HGVADFRLRLYWNEFRNIQVCLPDINEQRIIADYIDVMMK
-219 NDWYGKIHPSFQI
+219 KIEYHI
-232 RRLKFLCSKISDG
+232 RERESIIAKLKLYRS
-245 THFSPQTTLEGYP
+245 
-258 YITAG
+258 
-263 DVNGKGVDYLSAK
+263 
-276 KVSSESY
+276 
-283 FELVK
+283 
-288 QGCRPEKGDVLI
+288 
-300 VKDGATT
+300 
-307 GRVGLMIDNEECVIL
+307 
-322 SSVAMLHP
+322 
-330 ASDVDSEY
+330 
-338 LMYLMMSEGMQKQIQ
+338 
-353 LSMAGSAMPRTTLTK
+353 
-368 LMDYYGLWAPVQE
+368 
-381 QKAIVA
+381 
-387 HLNKSIEKIDKQIKN
+387 
-402 KNRLIE
+402 
-408 TLQEYKKSLIYEV
+408 SLIYEI
-421 VTGKR
+421 VTGKKA
-426 EVYSC
+426 VD
-431 PTLI
+431 

>member
-1 MKDSGVEW
+1 MREMKDSGVEW

-127 MSVATSQFELAGS
+127 MSAATNQFELAGS

-153 NFILPSPNV
+153 NFILPSPSV
-162 SEQKKITEYLDRKCS
+162 SEQKKITEYLDRKCF

-187 VIIEKLKEYK
+187 AIIEKLKEYK
-197 LSVITETMNRGATYS
+197 ISFVTEAVTKGLNKNVPLIDSGTAWMGNVPVGWKKYRIANLYDQTSISGREDLPILTVSINSGISDSELDEAEQERQFVRSEDRTKYKRVRPGDLVYNMMRAWQGAFGAARVDGMVSPAYVTCRPKNNVQIDSRFIEYLFRTPIAIEEMHRYS
-212 SKYIDTG
+212 HGVADFRLRLYWNEFRNIQVCLPDINEQRIIADYIDVMMK
-219 NDWYGKIHPSFQI
+219 KIEYHI
-232 RRLKFLCSKISDG
+232 RERESIIAKLKLYRS
-245 THFSPQTTLEGYP
+245 
-258 YITAG
+258 
-263 DVNGKGVDYLSAK
+263 
-276 KVSSESY
+276 
-283 FELVK
+283 
-288 QGCRPEKGDVLI
+288 
-300 VKDGATT
+300 
-307 GRVGLMIDNEECVIL
+307 
-322 SSVAMLHP
+322 
-330 ASDVDSEY
+330 
-338 LMYLMMSEGMQKQIQ
+338 
-353 LSMAGSAMPRTTLTK
+353 
-368 LMDYYGLWAPVQE
+368 
-381 QKAIVA
+381 
-387 HLNKSIEKIDKQIKN
+387 
-402 KNRLIE
+402 
-408 TLQEYKKSLIYEV
+408 SLIYEI
-421 VTGKR
+421 VTGKKA
-426 EVYSC
+426 VD
-431 PTLI
+431 